1 MKKIFVFGV
10 IILALAACNKD
21 KVESKPGLKFKSFS
35 SNVIPIGSDVLIT
48 LNFTDQEGDLD
59 SVYVIRQRVN
69 KRSFPNSQLID
80 LGIPKFGGQNSGE
93 LQVGL
98 DYGTQLTF
106 NLSALRIPG
115 SSPSVY
121 EPDTLNLRFY
131 VKDKAGN
138 TSDTIGPERLIV
150 MRQQ

>member
-1 MKKIFVFGV
+1 MKRIFVLGV
-10 IILALAACNKD
+10 IMLAFAACNKD
-21 KVESKPGLKFKSFS
+21 KVESKPHLSFKSF
-35 SNVIPIGSDVLIT
+35 NNKVIEVGNGVLIT

-59 SVYVIRQRVN
+59 SVYVIRQRMN
-69 KRSFPNSQLID
+69 QRSSGSSQIID
-80 LGIPKFGGQNSGE
+80 LGVPKFGGQNSGE
-93 LQVGL
+93 LQIGL

-106 NLSALRIPG
+106 NLFALRIPG
-115 SSPSVY
+115 SNPTRY

-131 VKDKAGN
+131 VKDKKGN

>member
-1 MKKIFVFGV
+1 MKKILVFGV
-10 IILALAACNKD
+10 FILALAACNKD
-21 KVESKPGLKFKSFS
+21 KVESKPHLKFKSFNG
-35 SNVIPIGSDVLIT
+35 NVIPVGSDVLIT

-59 SVYVIRQRVN
+59 SVYVIRQRIN
-69 KRSFPNSQLID
+69 QRSFPNSQIID

-93 LQVGL
+93 LQIRL

-106 NLSALRIPG
+106 FLSALRIPG
-115 SSPSVY
+115 SSPERF

-131 VKDKAGN
+131 AKDKKGN

-150 MRQQ
+150 MRQ

>member
-10 IILALAACNKD
+10 MFLALAACNKD
-21 KVESKPGLKFKSFS
+21 KVESKPHLKFKSFNS
-35 SNVIPIGSDVLIT
+35 KLIPIGSDALIT

-59 SVYVIRQRVN
+59 SVFVIRQRVN
-69 KRSFPNSQLID
+69 QRSFPNSQVID

-93 LQVGL
+93 LQISL
-98 DYGTQLTF
+98 DNGTQLTF
-106 NLSALRIPG
+106 NLPALRIPG
-115 SSPSVY
+115 SNPSQF

-131 VKDKAGN
+131 AKDKKGN

-150 MRQQ
+150 MRQ

>member
-1 MKKIFVFGV
+1 MKRIFVLSV
-10 IILALAACNKD
+10 IILAIAGCSKD
-21 KVESKPGLKFKSFS
+21 KVETKPHLKFKSF
-35 SNVIPIGSDVLIT
+35 NGDKLPVGIDARIILE
-48 LNFTDQEGDLD
+48 FTDQEGDLD
-59 SVYVIRQRVN
+59 SIFVIRQRVN
-69 KRSFPNSQLID
+69 LRTVPGSQIID

-93 LQVGL
+93 LQVSL

-106 NLSALRIPG
+106 NLPPLRIPG
-115 SSPSVY
+115 SNPPQY

-131 VKDKAGN
+131 GKDKAGN